1 MRYLAALSDYLNWTH
16 DNPDWIYIYDL
27 LMRIDSYND
36 CISLLESRE
45 KISNDTG
52 IALTTLTWFFPCY
65 PRWLDYRH
73 LGWLECMVRSFK
85 SELKSKYGISVDE
98 IGESYDEPEE
108 EIEDQISLEDYI
120 YSLNPVFRIS
130 RPDLIWVHP

>member
-73 LGWLECMVRSFK
+73 LGWLESMVRSLK
-85 SELKSKYGISVDE
+85 SELESNYGICVDAL
-98 IGESYDEPEE
+98 GESPEEPEGV
-108 EIEDQISLEDYI
+108 IEDQISLEDYI

>member
-1 MRYLAALSDYLNWTH
+1 MRYLTALSDYLNWTH

-36 CISLLESRE
+36 CIELLETRE

-73 LGWLECMVRSFK
+73 LGWLESMVRSFK
-85 SELKSKYGISVDE
+85 NELESNYGICVDALGKSTE
-98 IGESYDEPEE
+98 EPDGV
-108 EIEDQISLEDYI
+108 IEDQISLEDYI

-130 RPDLIWVHP
+130 RPDLIRVHP